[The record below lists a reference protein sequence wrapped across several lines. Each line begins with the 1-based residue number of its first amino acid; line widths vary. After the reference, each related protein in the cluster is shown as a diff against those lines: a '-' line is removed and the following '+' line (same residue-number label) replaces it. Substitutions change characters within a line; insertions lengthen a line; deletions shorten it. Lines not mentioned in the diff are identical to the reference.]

1 MPEVAVLTLLG
12 GHEPHWLLAK
22 PITLLKI
29 RPGVVVIRPGVVV
42 IRPMD
47 VVHVQQEGRKVPKA
61 GLVTGVKS

>member
-12 GHEPHWLLAK
+12 GDEPHWLLAK

-42 IRPMD
+42 
-47 VVHVQQEGRKVPKA
+47 HVQQEGRKVPKA